1 MPGFTLRQKFRLGMV
16 TVLTVSLLVVL
27 GGRYLAKA
35 ARFHHL
41 ERDHMALVMQV
52 TLAMQRASGGAA
64 PPVDKA
70 LVLDAID
77 RALWI
82 TSQVDVEVF
91 RFEQGLFRLAGFG
104 ALIDLPYKGF
114 ADLTRLRKIIVSDPT
129 STLTPALVE
138 QMRPDMVL
146 IQDNS
151 DRFAPLTAEA
161 ASFIKAV
168 VFSINLAGGLILLFS
183 FWAIR
188 RAVLGPL
195 EEALEIAGRIARGD
209 LTGRIVA
216 HSGDELGQLMVALGN
231 MQRSLSGMVAHLR
244 RSSESLETASAEIA
258 QANRDL
264 GARTE
269 NQASALEQT
278 AASME
283 ELGAAVR
290 NNADGARQANQ
301 LATSASSVAHRG
313 GEVVARVVATM
324 EGINHASSNISEIIG
339 LIDGIAFQTNILAL
353 NAAVEAAR
361 AGEQGRGFAVVA
373 SEVRSLAARSAQAAK
388 EIKALID
395 ASVGRVEQGTVLA
408 DQAGATMTEVV
419 SSIGRVTELVGEIS
433 AASNEQS
440 AGVTQVGEALT
451 QLDRVTQ
458 QNAALVEEMS
468 AAAGSLKSQ
477 AQELVQAVSVFKLT
491 PAEWTPAKAR
501 SGADRS
507 SLSLVQRGG

>member
-1 MPGFTLRQKFRLGMV
+1 MHGFTLRQKFRLGMV
-16 TVLTVSLLVVL
+16 TVIAVSLLVLL

-41 ERDHMALVMQV
+41 ERDHMALVMQI
-52 TLAMQRASGGAA
+52 TFAMQRASGGAA
-64 PPVDKA
+64 PPVDKEF
-70 LVLDAID
+70 VLNGVD

-82 TSQVDVEVF
+82 SSQVDVEVF
-91 RFEQGLFRLAGFG
+91 RFEQALFRLAGFG
-104 ALIDLPYKGF
+104 DLIDLPYKGIK
-114 ADLTRLRKIIVSDPT
+114 DLTRLRMILVSDPT

-138 QMRPDMVL
+138 RMRPDMAL

-161 ASFIKAV
+161 ASFIEVV
-168 VFSINLAGGLILLFS
+168 VFSINLAGSLLLLFT

-195 EEALEIAGRIARGD
+195 EEALEVASRIAKGD
-209 LTGRIVA
+209 LTGGIVA
-216 HSGDELGQLMVALGN
+216 HSGDEVGQLMVALGD
-231 MQRSLSGMVAHLR
+231 MKDSLSRMVARLR
-244 RSSESLETASAEIA
+244 KSAESLETASAEIA
-258 QANRDL
+258 QANHDL

-269 NQASALEQT
+269 NQATALEET

-283 ELGAAVR
+283 ELGAAAR
-290 NNADGARQANQ
+290 NTAEGARQANQ
-301 LATSASSVAHRG
+301 LATRASSVAHRG

-324 EGINHASSNISEIIG
+324 KGINVASSNISEIIG
-339 LIDGIAFQTNILAL
+339 LIDAIAFQTNILAL

-373 SEVRSLAARSAQAAK
+373 GEVRSLAARSAQAAR
-388 EIKALID
+388 ETKALID
-395 ASVGRVEQGTVLA
+395 ASVERVDQGTVLA
-408 DQAGATMTEVV
+408 DQAGETMTEVV
-419 SSIGRVTELVGEIS
+419 SSIGRVTELIGEIS

-468 AAAGSLKSQ
+468 AAASSLKSQ

-491 PAEWTPAKAR
+491 PADPGNMRRVGWRTHA
-501 SGADRS
+501 SGGHA
-507 SLSLVQRGG
+507 LPG